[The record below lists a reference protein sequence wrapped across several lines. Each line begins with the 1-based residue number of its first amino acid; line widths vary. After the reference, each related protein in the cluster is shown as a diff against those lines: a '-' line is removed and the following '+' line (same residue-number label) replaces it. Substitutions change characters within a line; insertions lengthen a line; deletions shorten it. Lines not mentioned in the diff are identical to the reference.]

1 MTAITTRRTL
11 CTTADAASILGVT
24 MCRVRQL
31 AKAGAPWSEL
41 IGPYV
46 RVFDRD
52 EVTRRARVLDIDRAR
67 ARSRPGPGRIQA
79 RPLEPCREGPP
90 WKDQDTPETLVSL
103 EAGEPLRL
111 FSCTGVSGTIK
122 RSVATRSPYGEGHGP
137 ARGGIPRSD

>member
-31 AKAGAPWSEL
+31 AKAGALWSEL

-52 EVTRRARVLDIDRAR
+52 EVTRRARVLDIDRALGHVRGPAPGGFKRDRSNR
-67 ARSRPGPGRIQA
+67 AAKARPG
-79 RPLEPCREGPP
+79 
-90 WKDQDTPETLVSL
+90 K
-103 EAGEPLRL
+103 
-111 FSCTGVSGTIK
+111 
-122 RSVATRSPYGEGHGP
+122 TRTRRKPS
-137 ARGGIPRSD
+137 